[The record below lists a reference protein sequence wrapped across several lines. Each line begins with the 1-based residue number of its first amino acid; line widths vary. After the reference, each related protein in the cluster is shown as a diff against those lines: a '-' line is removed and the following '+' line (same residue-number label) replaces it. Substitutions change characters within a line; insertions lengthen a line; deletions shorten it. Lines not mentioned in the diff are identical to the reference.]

1 MSEVVQANLTMGGI
15 LLGTMMS
22 KNTGAAARNQRFH
35 ILMATTA
42 AALVVAASLMTA
54 NPSWSQQQ
62 AQQISVSAGPLDTAL
77 SRFGVASGV
86 QVLYDADLTRGR
98 TSPGTSGALSTDA
111 ALGQILR
118 GTGLSYRFTGPASV
132 TIASATVTTPPSVSA
147 DGTTVLQQINVQ
159 GQNAFAPVDGYLAPS
174 NSSANKTDTPLIE
187 TPQSVT
193 VVTADQIS
201 TQKATSVAETLSYTP
216 GVTTQSGAFTRMV
229 DDFIIRGFNVANGNT
244 GTLRDGMKFQS
255 NVYDGGQEPYGLER
269 VEVLRGASSVLYGQ
283 LAPGGIVN
291 GVSKRP
297 TATELRELN
306 VEYGS
311 NNRKQISGDFG
322 GPITD
327 DGVVT
332 YRVTGLLRDADNWV
346 ADTPDNKAY
355 IAPALTWKPDE
366 ATSLTVLSSYQHVHT
381 RFATP
386 LLYSDVST
394 GNIPR
399 DAFLGIDSFDKY
411 NIDMYSIGTIFEHE
425 FDNGLKFS
433 NSNRYFR
440 SDLEWNY
447 MMGNI
452 RQLSAT
458 GGLLARLGSERNESS
473 YGVTSDSSLEYS
485 FDALGAEHT
494 ILGGFDYYRRS
505 YDSHRFRGT
514 ANSLLNL
521 DTGSYT
527 GSPAINYR
535 VDRGADAVGDQYGI
549 YLQDQ
554 IKFDD
559 HWVLLLGGRHDW
571 SDSTSKSY
579 QTGIVT
585 EQRDS
590 AFTGRAGLVYLF
602 DNGFAPYL
610 SASQSFLPQAGI
622 DNVTKAALKPNEGMQ
637 FEAGVRYQPLGS
649 NMLFS
654 AAIYDLTQTN
664 VVTYDSAGLSYQQGK
679 VKSRGL
685 ELEARGEIG
694 NLGLV
699 AAYAYTDAKITES
712 AKPFEIG
719 EQVALVPRHNV
730 SLWAD
735 YSLDDVGLEGV
746 KLGGG
751 VRYIGETNL
760 TDSTSNIPGYVL
772 VDAMASF
779 DLGKLNKELEGA
791 TLKLNARNLFD
802 KQFYSCVSSDG
813 CRYGEPRTVSATLSY
828 KW

>member
-1 MSEVVQANLTMGGI
+1 MNKQTS
-15 LLGTMMS
+15 
-22 KNTGAAARNQRFH
+22 GAANKQRFH
-35 ILMATTA
+35 LSSVSTAVALTITTSLMAA
-42 AALVVAASLMTA
+42 G
-54 NPSWSQQQ
+54 PSRSQQQ
-62 AQQISVSAGPLDTAL
+62 VQQFSVPAGALDTAL
-77 SRFGVASGV
+77 SRFGITSGV
-86 QVLYDADLTRGR
+86 QVLYDAGVTRGR
-98 TSPGTSGALSTDA
+98 TSPGANGARSTEA
-111 ALGQILR
+111 AIRQILE
-118 GTGLSYRFTGPASV
+118 GTGLSYYFTSPTSV
-132 TIASATVTTPPSVSA
+132 TIASATAGETGAASSGGSSVLA
-147 DGTTVLQQINVQ
+147 PIVVQ
-159 GQNAFAPVDGYLAPS
+159 GQNAFGPVEGYLASS
-174 NSSANKTDTPLIE
+174 NSSATKTDTPLIE

-201 TQKATSVAETLSYTP
+201 NQKATSVADTLSYTP
-216 GVTTQSGAFTRMV
+216 GVTTQSGTFSRIV
-229 DDFIIRGFNVANGNT
+229 DDFTIRGFNVANGNT

-283 LAPGGIVN
+283 LAPGGVVN

-297 TATELRELN
+297 TDTELRELN
-306 VEYGS
+306 VDYGS

-322 GPITD
+322 GPLTD
-327 DGVVT
+327 DGVLT
-332 YRVTGLLRDADNWV
+332 YRLTGLLRNADNWV
-346 ADTPDNKAY
+346 DNTPDNKTY

-366 ATSLTVLSSYQHVHT
+366 ATSLTVLSSYQHIHT

-386 LLYSDVST
+386 LLYPDVIS
-394 GNIPR
+394 GHIPR

-425 FDNGLKFS
+425 FDNGVKFS

-452 RQLSAT
+452 APLSST
-458 GGLLARLGSERNESS
+458 GGRLARLGSARNESS
-473 YGVTSDSSLEYS
+473 YGVTSDSSLKYS

-494 ILGGFDYYRRS
+494 VLGGFDYYRRS

-514 ANSLLNL
+514 APSLLNL
-521 DTGSYT
+521 GTGTYT
-527 GSPAINYR
+527 GSPAINYN
-535 VDRGADAVGDQYGI
+535 VDRGADALGDQYGI

-559 HWVLLLGGRHDW
+559 HWVMLLGGRHDW
-571 SDSTSKSY
+571 ADSSSKSY
-579 QTGIVT
+579 QTGVVT
-585 EQRDS
+585 QQRDT
-590 AFTGRAGLVYLF
+590 ALTGRVGLVYLF

-610 SASQSFLPQAGI
+610 SASQSFLPQAGV
-622 DNVTKAALKPNEGMQ
+622 DYVTKAALKPNEGVQ
-637 FEAGVRYQPLGS
+637 YEAGLRYQPLGS

-654 AAIYDLTQTN
+654 AAVYDLTQTN

-685 ELEARGEIG
+685 ELEARGEFG

-712 AKPFEIG
+712 AKAAEIG
-719 EQVALVPRHNV
+719 EQVSLVPRHNV

-735 YSLDDVGLEGV
+735 YALDDVGLEGV
-746 KLGGG
+746 KIGGG
-751 VRYIGETNL
+751 VRYVGETNL
-760 TDSTSNIPGYVL
+760 TDNSSNVPGYVL

-779 DLGKLNKELEGA
+779 DLGKFKNELDGA

-802 KQFYSCVSSDG
+802 KQFYTCVSSDG
-813 CRYGEPRTVSATLSY
+813 CRYGEPLTVAATLSY
-828 KW
+828 TW

>member
-1 MSEVVQANLTMGGI
+1 
-15 LLGTMMS
+15 MMS
-22 KNTGAAARNQRFH
+22 KRKAVGAKIQR
-35 ILMATTA
+35 LKSVRMTTA
-42 AALVVAASLMTA
+42 VALTISISLISA
-54 NPSWSQQQ
+54 GPGWSQQQ
-62 AQQISVSAGPLDTAL
+62 GQQISVPTGSLDAAL
-77 SRFGVASGV
+77 SKFGVISGV
-86 QVLYDADLTRGR
+86 QVLYDAGLTRGR
-98 TSPGTSGALSTDA
+98 TSPGVSGARSAEA
-111 ALGQILR
+111 ALGQILS
-118 GTGLSYRFTGPASV
+118 GTGLSFRFTGPTSV
-132 TIASATVTTPPSVSA
+132 TIVSATAVTTGSVSA
-147 DGTTVLQQINVQ
+147 DGTTVLQTVLVQ
-159 GQNAFAPVDGYLAPS
+159 GQNAFGPVDGYLAPS
-174 NSSANKTDTPLIE
+174 NSSATKTDTPLIE

-201 TQKATSVAETLSYTP
+201 TQKASSVADTLSYTP
-216 GVTTQSGAFTRMV
+216 GVTTQSGAFSRIV
-229 DDFIIRGFNVANGNT
+229 DDFTIRGFNVANGNT

-297 TATELRELN
+297 TDAELHELN
-306 VEYGS
+306 FEYGS
-311 NNRKQISGDFG
+311 HNRKQISGDFS
-322 GPITD
+322 GPVTD
-327 DGVVT
+327 DGVLT
-332 YRVTGLLRDADNWV
+332 YRLTGLLRNADSWV
-346 ADTPDNKAY
+346 DDTPDNKVY
-355 IAPALTWKPDE
+355 IAPALTWRPDE
-366 ATSLTVLSSYQHVHT
+366 ATSLTVLSSYQHIHT

-386 LLYSDVST
+386 LLYSDVSA

-399 DAFLGIDSFDKY
+399 DAFLGSDSFDKY
-411 NIDMYSIGTIFEHE
+411 NVDMYTFGTVFEHE

-452 RQLSAT
+452 APLSTT
-458 GGLLARLGSERNESS
+458 GGLLARLGSERQESS

-505 YDSHRFRGT
+505 YDSHRFRGS
-514 ANSLLNL
+514 AYSLLNL
-521 DTGSYT
+521 NTGSST
-527 GSPAINYR
+527 GSPAINYA
-535 VDRGADAVGDQYGI
+535 VDRGANAIGDQYGV

-571 SDSTSKSY
+571 ADSSSKSY
-579 QTGIVT
+579 QTGVIT

-610 SASQSFLPQAGI
+610 SASQSFLPQAGL
-622 DNVTKAALKPNEGMQ
+622 DYSTGEALKPNEGVQ
-637 FEAGVRYQPLGS
+637 YEAGLRYQPPGS

-654 AAIYDLTQTN
+654 AAVYDLTQTN

-685 ELEARGEIG
+685 ELEARGEFG

-699 AAYAYTDAKITES
+699 AAYAYTDAEITES
-712 AKPFEIG
+712 AKAAEVG
-719 EQVALVPRHNV
+719 QQVALVPRHNV

-735 YSLDDVGLEGV
+735 YGLDDVGLEGV
-746 KLGGG
+746 KIGGG

-760 TDSTSNIPGYVL
+760 IDIAGNVPGYVL
-772 VDAMASF
+772 FDAMASF
-779 DLGKLNKELEGA
+779 DLGKFNKELDGA

-802 KQFYSCVSSDG
+802 KQFYTCVSSDG
-813 CRYGEPRTVSATLSY
+813 CRYGEPLTISATLSY

>member
-1 MSEVVQANLTMGGI
+1 
-15 LLGTMMS
+15 MS
-22 KNTGAAARNQRFH
+22 KQTRGAAKKNRFH
-35 ILMATTA
+35 LSNVTTA
-42 AALVVAASLMTA
+42 VALVIGTSLMTA
-54 NPSWSQQQ
+54 GPSWSQQQ
-62 AQQISVSAGPLDTAL
+62 TQQISVPAGALDTAL

-86 QVLYDADLTRGR
+86 QVLYDAGLTRGR
-98 TSPGTSGALSTDA
+98 TSPGTKGAPSTEA
-111 ALGQILR
+111 AIRQILD
-118 GTGLSYRFTGPASV
+118 GTGLTYNFTSPTSV
-132 TIASATVTTPPSVSA
+132 TIASAATQKTSSGSSVAS
-147 DGTTVLQQINVQ
+147 TVLETIVVQ
-159 GQNAFAPVDGYLAPS
+159 GQNAFGPVEGYLASS
-174 NSSANKTDTPLIE
+174 NSSATKTDTPLIE

-201 TQKATSVAETLSYTP
+201 HQKATSVADTLSYTP
-216 GVTTQSGAFTRMV
+216 GVTTQSGTFSRIV
-229 DDFIIRGFNVANGNT
+229 DDFTIRGFNVANGNT

-297 TATELRELN
+297 TDTELSELN

-322 GPITD
+322 GPVTD
-327 DGVVT
+327 DGVLT
-332 YRVTGLLRDADNWV
+332 YRLTGLLRNADNWV
-346 ADTPDNKAY
+346 DNTPDNKTY

-366 ATSLTVLSSYQHVHT
+366 ATSLTVLSSYQHIHT

-386 LLYSDVST
+386 LLYSDVSA

-399 DAFLGIDSFDKY
+399 DTFLGIDGFDKY
-411 NIDMYSIGTIFEHE
+411 NIDMYAIGTIFQHE
-425 FDNGLKFS
+425 FDNGVKLS

-447 MMGNI
+447 MMGNLAP
-452 RQLSAT
+452 LSRN
-458 GGLLARLGSERNESS
+458 GGLLARLGSARNESS
-473 YGVTSDSSLEYS
+473 YGVTSDSSVEYS
-485 FDALGAEHT
+485 FDALGADHT
-494 ILGGFDYYRRS
+494 VLGGFDYYRRS
-505 YDSHRFRGT
+505 YDSHRFRGAAT
-514 ANSLLNL
+514 DFLDL
-521 DTGSYT
+521 DTGNYT
-527 GSPAINYR
+527 GSPSINYA
-535 VDRGADAVGDQYGI
+535 VDRGADAIGDQYGV

-571 SDSTSKSY
+571 ANSESKSY
-579 QTGIVT
+579 QTGVIT
-585 EQRDS
+585 GQTDS
-590 AFTGRAGLVYLF
+590 ALTGRVGLVYLF

-622 DNVTKAALKPNEGMQ
+622 DNITKAALKPNEGVQ
-637 FEAGVRYQPLGS
+637 YEAGLRYQPLGS

-654 AAIYDLTQTN
+654 AAVYDLTQTN

-685 ELEARGEIG
+685 ELEARGELG
-694 NLGLV
+694 NLGLI
-699 AAYAYTDAKITES
+699 AAYAYTDAEITES
-712 AKPFEIG
+712 AKTAEIG
-719 EQVALVPRHNV
+719 EQVSLVPRHNV

-735 YSLDDVGLEGV
+735 YALDDVGLEGV
-746 KLGGG
+746 KIGGG
-751 VRYIGETNL
+751 VRYVGETNL
-760 TDSTSNIPGYVL
+760 TDSTSDIPGYVL

-779 DLGKLNKELEGA
+779 DLGKFKNELDGA

-802 KQFYSCVSSDG
+802 KQFYTCVASDG
-813 CRYGEPRTVSATLSY
+813 CRYGEPLTVFATLSY

>member
-1 MSEVVQANLTMGGI
+1 
-15 LLGTMMS
+15 MS
-22 KNTGAAARNQRFH
+22 KHTGVAAKKKRFH
-35 ILMATTA
+35 LSTVTTAVALTIGTSLMAA
-42 AALVVAASLMTA
+42 G
-54 NPSWSQQQ
+54 PSWSQQQ
-62 AQQISVSAGPLDTAL
+62 EQRISVPAGALDTAL
-77 SRFGVASGV
+77 SRFGIASGV
-86 QVLYDADLTRGR
+86 QVLYDAGLTRGR
-98 TSPGTSGALSTDA
+98 ISPGTNGARSTDA
-111 ALGQILR
+111 ALGQILN
-118 GTGLSYRFTGPASV
+118 GTGLSYRFTGPTSV
-132 TIASATVTTPPSVSA
+132 TISSAAAATTAPVPA
-147 DGTTVLQQINVQ
+147 DDTTVLQQITVQ
-159 GQNAFAPVDGYLAPS
+159 GQNAVGPVEGYLAPS
-174 NSSANKTDTPLIE
+174 NSSATKTDTPLIE

-201 TQKATSVAETLSYTP
+201 TQKATSVADTLSYTP
-216 GVTTQSGAFTRMV
+216 GVTTQSGTFSRIV
-229 DDFIIRGFNVANGNT
+229 DDFTIRGFNVANGNT

-297 TATELRELN
+297 TDTELRELN

-311 NNRKQISGDFG
+311 NNRKQLSGDFG
-322 GPITD
+322 GPVTD
-327 DGVVT
+327 DGVLT
-332 YRVTGLLRDADNWV
+332 YRLTGLLRNADNWV
-346 ADTPDNKAY
+346 DNTPDNKTY

-366 ATSLTVLSSYQHVHT
+366 ATSLTVLSSYQHIHT

-386 LLYSDVST
+386 LLYPDVSAE
-394 GNIPR
+394 NIPR

-425 FDNGLKFS
+425 FDNGVKFS

-452 RQLSAT
+452 APLSST
-458 GGLLARLGSERNESS
+458 GGRLARLGSARNESS

-485 FDALGAEHT
+485 FDAFGTEHT
-494 ILGGFDYYRRS
+494 VLGGFDYYRRS
-505 YDSHRFRGT
+505 YDSHRFRGAAT
-514 ANSLLNL
+514 SLLNL

-559 HWVLLLGGRHDW
+559 HWVMLLGGRHDW
-571 SDSTSKSY
+571 ANSSSKSY
-579 QTGIVT
+579 QTGAVT

-590 AFTGRAGLVYLF
+590 ALTGRVGLVYLF

-622 DNVTKAALKPNEGMQ
+622 DSVTKAALKPNEGVQ
-637 FEAGVRYQPLGS
+637 YEAGLRYQPLGS

-654 AAIYDLTQTN
+654 AAVYDLTQTN

-685 ELEARGEIG
+685 ELEARGEFG

-699 AAYAYTDAKITES
+699 AAYAYTDAEITES
-712 AKPFEIG
+712 AKTDEIG
-719 EQVALVPRHNV
+719 EQVSLVPRHNV

-735 YSLDDVGLEGV
+735 YAMDDVGLEGV
-746 KLGGG
+746 KIGGG
-751 VRYIGETNL
+751 VRYVGETNL
-760 TDSTSNIPGYVL
+760 TDNTGNVPGYVL

-779 DLGKLNKELEGA
+779 DLGKFRNELDGA

-802 KQFYSCVSSDG
+802 KQFYTCVSSDG
-813 CRYGEPRTVSATLSY
+813 CRHGEPLTVSATLSY

>member
-1 MSEVVQANLTMGGI
+1 
-15 LLGTMMS
+15 MS
-22 KNTGAAARNQRFH
+22 KQKRGAAKKNRFH
-35 ILMATTA
+35 LSNVMTA
-42 AALVVAASLMTA
+42 VALVIGTSLMTA
-54 NPSWSQQQ
+54 GPSWSQQQ
-62 AQQISVSAGPLDTAL
+62 TQQISVPAGALDTAL

-86 QVLYDADLTRGR
+86 QVLYDAGLTRGR
-98 TSPGTSGALSTDA
+98 TSPGTKGAPSTEA
-111 ALGQILR
+111 AIRQILD
-118 GTGLSYRFTGPASV
+118 GTGLTYNFTSPTSV
-132 TIASATVTTPPSVSA
+132 TIASAASQKTSVISSGA
-147 DGTTVLQQINVQ
+147 STVLETIVVQ
-159 GQNAFAPVDGYLAPS
+159 GQNAFGPVEGYLAQS
-174 NSSANKTDTPLIE
+174 NSSATKTDTPLIE

-201 TQKATSVAETLSYTP
+201 NQKATSVADTLSYTP
-216 GVTTQSGAFTRMV
+216 GVTTQSGTFSRIV
-229 DDFIIRGFNVANGNT
+229 DDFTIRGFNVANGNT

-269 VEVLRGASSVLYGQ
+269 VEILRGASSVLYGQ

-297 TATELRELN
+297 TDTELRELN

-322 GPITD
+322 GPVTD
-327 DGVVT
+327 DGVLT
-332 YRVTGLLRDADNWV
+332 YRLTGLLRNADNWV
-346 ADTPDNKAY
+346 DNTPDNKTY

-366 ATSLTVLSSYQHVHT
+366 ATSLTVLSSYQHIHT

-386 LLYSDVST
+386 LLYSDVSA

-399 DAFLGIDSFDKY
+399 NTFLGIDGFDKY
-411 NIDMYSIGTIFEHE
+411 NIDMYAIGTIFQHE
-425 FDNGLKFS
+425 FDNGVKLS

-447 MMGNI
+447 MMGNLAP
-452 RQLSAT
+452 LSRN
-458 GGLLARLGSERNESS
+458 GGLLARLGSARNESS

-485 FDALGAEHT
+485 FDALGADHT
-494 ILGGFDYYRRS
+494 VLGGFDYYRRS
-505 YDSHRFRGT
+505 YDSHRFRGAAT
-514 ANSLLNL
+514 DFLDL
-521 DTGSYT
+521 DTGNYT
-527 GSPAINYR
+527 GSPSINYA
-535 VDRGADAVGDQYGI
+535 VDRGADAIGDQYGV

-571 SDSTSKSY
+571 ANSESKSY
-579 QTGIVT
+579 QTGVIT
-585 EQRDS
+585 GQTDS
-590 AFTGRAGLVYLF
+590 ALTGRVGLVYLF

-622 DNVTKAALKPNEGMQ
+622 DNITKAALKPNEGVQ
-637 FEAGVRYQPLGS
+637 YEAGLRYQPLGS

-654 AAIYDLTQTN
+654 AAVYDLTQTN

-685 ELEARGEIG
+685 ELEARGEFG
-694 NLGLV
+694 NLGLI
-699 AAYAYTDAKITES
+699 AAYAYTDAEITES
-712 AKPFEIG
+712 AKTAEIG
-719 EQVALVPRHNV
+719 EQVSLVPRHNV

-735 YSLDDVGLEGV
+735 YALDDVGLEGV
-746 KLGGG
+746 KIGGG
-751 VRYIGETNL
+751 VRYVGETNL
-760 TDSTSNIPGYVL
+760 TDSTSDIPGYVL

-779 DLGKLNKELEGA
+779 DLGKFKNELDGA

-802 KQFYSCVSSDG
+802 KQFYTCVASDG
-813 CRYGEPRTVSATLSY
+813 CRYGEPLTVFATLSY

>member
-1 MSEVVQANLTMGGI
+1 
-15 LLGTMMS
+15 MS
-22 KNTGAAARNQRFH
+22 KHTAVAARSQRLNFF
-35 ILMATTA
+35 MMTTA
-42 AALVVAASLMTA
+42 VALTIGTSLMSA
-54 NPSWSQQQ
+54 GPGWSQQPT
-62 AQQISVSAGPLDTAL
+62 QQISVPAGSLDAAL
-77 SRFGVASGV
+77 STFGTTSGV
-86 QVLYDADLTRGR
+86 QVLYDAGLTRGR
-98 TSPGTSGALSTDA
+98 TSPGVSRAHSAEA
-111 ALGQILR
+111 ALGQILS
-118 GTGLSYRFTGPASV
+118 GTGLSYRFTGPTSV
-132 TIASATVTTPPSVSA
+132 TIVSAGAATIGSASPDGATVLEPI
-147 DGTTVLQQINVQ
+147 TVV
-159 GQNAFAPVDGYLAPS
+159 GQNAFGPVDGYLASS
-174 NSSANKTDTPLIE
+174 NSSATKTDTPLIE

-201 TQKATSVAETLSYTP
+201 NQKATSVADTLSYTP
-216 GVTTQSGAFTRMV
+216 GVTTQSGAFSRIV
-229 DDFIIRGFNVANGNT
+229 DDFTIRGFNVANGNT

-297 TATELRELN
+297 TDTSLHEVN

-311 NNRKQISGDFG
+311 NNRKQISGDFS
-322 GPITD
+322 GPVTD
-327 DGVVT
+327 DGVLT
-332 YRVTGLLRDADNWV
+332 YRLTGLARNADNWV
-346 ADTPDNKAY
+346 ANTPDDKLY

-366 ATSLTVLSSYQHVHT
+366 ATSLTVLSSYQHINT

-394 GNIPR
+394 GAIPR

-411 NIDMYSIGTIFEHE
+411 KVDMYTIGTIFEHE

-447 MMGNI
+447 MMGNVAP
-452 RQLSAT
+452 LSTT
-458 GGLLARLGSERNESS
+458 GGRLSRLGSERNESS

-494 ILGGFDYYRRS
+494 LLGGFDYYRRS
-505 YDSHRFRGT
+505 YDSHRFRGSSYS
-514 ANSLLNL
+514 ALNL

-527 GSPAINYR
+527 GSPAISYR
-535 VDRGADAVGDQYGI
+535 TDRGADAVGDQYGI

-571 SDSTSKSY
+571 ADSTSKSY
-579 QTGIVT
+579 QTGVVT
-585 EQRDS
+585 EQKDS

-602 DNGFAPYL
+602 DNGFAPYV
-610 SASQSFLPQAGI
+610 SASQSFLPQAGL
-622 DNVTKAALKPNEGMQ
+622 DYLTGGALKPNEGVQ
-637 FEAGVRYQPLGS
+637 YEAGLRYQPPGS
-649 NMLFS
+649 NLLFS
-654 AAIYDLTQTN
+654 AAVYDLTQTN

-685 ELEARGEIG
+685 ELEARGEFG

-712 AKPFEIG
+712 AKAAEVG
-719 EQVALVPRHNV
+719 QQVALVPRHNV

-735 YSLDDVGLEGV
+735 YALDDTGLEGV
-746 KLGGG
+746 KIGGG
-751 VRYIGETNL
+751 VRYVGKTNL
-760 TDSTSNIPGYVL
+760 TDTVSNVPGYVL
-772 VDAMASF
+772 FDAMASF
-779 DLGKLNKELEGA
+779 DLGKFNNELDGA

-802 KQFYSCVSSDG
+802 KQFYTCVSSDG
-813 CRYGEPRTVSATLSY
+813 CRYGEPLTVSATLSY

>member
-1 MSEVVQANLTMGGI
+1 MN
-15 LLGTMMS
+15 
-22 KNTGAAARNQRFH
+22 KHTGVAARKQRFNF
-35 ILMATTA
+35 LMVTTA
-42 AALVVAASLMTA
+42 VALTIGASLMA
-54 NPSWSQQQ
+54 AGPGWSQQPTP
-62 AQQISVSAGPLDTAL
+62 QISVPAGSLDTVL

-86 QVLYDADLTRGR
+86 QVLYDASLTRGR
-98 TSPGTSGALSTDA
+98 TSAGASGARSTDA
-111 ALGQILR
+111 ALGQILN
-118 GTGLSYRFTGPASV
+118 GTGLSYRFTGPTSV
-132 TIASATVTTPPSVSA
+132 TITGVAASTTGSVPE
-147 DGTTVLQQINVQ
+147 DGTTVLKQITVE

-174 NSSANKTDTPLIE
+174 NSSATKTDTPLIE

-201 TQKATSVAETLSYTP
+201 NQKATSVADTLSYTP
-216 GVTTQSGAFTRMV
+216 GVTTQSGAFSRIV
-229 DDFIIRGFNVANGNT
+229 DDFTIRGFNVANGNT

-283 LAPGGIVN
+283 LAPGGVVN

-297 TATELRELN
+297 TETALHEIN

-311 NNRKQISGDFG
+311 NNRKQVSGDFS
-322 GPITD
+322 GPLTD
-327 DGVVT
+327 DGVLT
-332 YRVTGLLRDADNWV
+332 YRLTGLLRNADNWV
-346 ADTPDNKAY
+346 DKTPDNKVY

-366 ATSLTVLSSYQHVHT
+366 ATSLTVLSSYQHIHT

-386 LLYSDVST
+386 LLYSDVRAE
-394 GNIPR
+394 NIPR

-411 NIDMYSIGTIFEHE
+411 NVDMYTIGTIFEHE
-425 FDNGLKFS
+425 FDNGVKFS

-447 MMGNI
+447 MMGNVAP
-452 RQLSAT
+452 LSST
-458 GGLLARLGSERNESS
+458 RGLLSRLGSERNESS

-494 ILGGFDYYRRS
+494 VLGGFDYYRRS
-505 YDSHRFRGT
+505 YDSHRFRGS
-514 ANSLLNL
+514 AYSPLNL

-527 GSPAINYR
+527 GSPAISYR

-571 SDSTSKSY
+571 AVSSSKSY
-579 QTGIVT
+579 QTGLVT
-585 EQRDS
+585 EQNDS

-610 SASQSFLPQAGI
+610 SASQSFSPQAGL
-622 DNVTKAALKPNEGMQ
+622 DYSTGQALKPNEGVQ
-637 FEAGVRYQPLGS
+637 YEAGVRYQPPGS

-679 VKSRGL
+679 VKSRGV
-685 ELEARGEIG
+685 ELEARGEFG

-699 AAYAYTDAKITES
+699 AAYAYTDAEITES
-712 AKPFEIG
+712 AKAAEVG
-719 EQVALVPRHNV
+719 EQVSLVPQHNV

-735 YSLDDVGLEGV
+735 YALDDAGLDGV
-746 KLGGG
+746 KIGGG
-751 VRYIGETNL
+751 VRYVGKTNL
-760 TDSTSNIPGYVL
+760 TDTVSNVPAYVL
-772 VDAMASF
+772 FDAMASF
-779 DLGKLNKELEGA
+779 DLGKFNKELDGA

-802 KQFYSCVSSDG
+802 KQFYTCVSSDG
-813 CRYGEPRTVSATLSY
+813 CRYGEPLTVSATLSY